1 MPPIYTL
8 MDQVWLSP
16 ALAAKQTGAFI
27 ERRSKVSGDG
37 MITTPRG

>member
-1 MPPIYTL
+1 